1 MKTDSA
7 FSRFLG
13 PLQRHVCII
22 LTLPIF
28 FTAFTFF
35 VDVFTLH
42 ITSCSDNIASK
53 SSNQTLDS
61 LDTNIFNISTSWTGN
76 HSDPIRVSNKD
87 CTTYS
92 LFRAQHMYSV
102 CYRLSVLQ
110 QSLTC
115 HEAKRFAHGQL
126 TYMTGLLIGSLF
138 GGAVSDKLVFAPF
151 CFRRQTSLRTS

>member
-1 MKTDSA
+1 MKTDGA
-7 FSRFLG
+7 FSRFVG
-13 PLQRHVCII
+13 PLQRHVYFI

-42 ITSCSDNIASK
+42 ITSCNDNIASK
-53 SSNQTLDS
+53 SLNQTV
-61 LDTNIFNISTSWTGN
+61 DTNIFNISTSWTGN
-76 HSDPIRVSNKD
+76 HSDLTRVSNKD

-102 CYRLSVLQ
+102 SYTLSVLQ

-115 HEAKRFAHGQL
+115 HEAKRFAHGQA

-138 GGAVSDKLVFAPF
+138 GGAVSDKLVFTPF
-151 CFRRQTSLRTS
+151 CFRRQTLLRTS